1 METITSTIL
10 AEISSIELPDKH
22 NMDTNPDLFKE
33 KISNNKYKIEN
44 CLSLLND
51 IIIKTQKDIHSVQM
65 SLLNEIND

>member
-22 NMDTNPDLFKE
+22 NMNDDLFKE

-51 IIIKTQKDIHSVQM
+51 IIIKTQQDIHSVQM
-65 SLLNEIND
+65 TLLNEIND